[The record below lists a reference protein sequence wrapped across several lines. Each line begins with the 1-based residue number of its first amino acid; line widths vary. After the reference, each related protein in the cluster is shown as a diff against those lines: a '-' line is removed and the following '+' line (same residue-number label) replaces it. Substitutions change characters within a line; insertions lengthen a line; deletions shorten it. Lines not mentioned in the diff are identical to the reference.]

1 VKRPG
6 FLPLR
11 VAPVRLA
18 ERLPA
23 ILPIALP
30 LVVAVAM
37 ALIFRHPAM
46 LMFGLMGPL
55 IALSGSWNKKREQ
68 ARQKQQQQEQERDL
82 EHQRQ
87 VDTAHKTQAWR
98 AEQVHAHPA
107 VTDWLRNPLWRAEAN
122 SPEVTVRLGVGV
134 ATPPPTSGVNQPVSG
149 VPLTIPLHTSLAVVG
164 SGIDAVAAWRAVACQ
179 ALAILSAPGRTAS
192 SGVTVSGVWT
202 RNADVPPHLDIPH
215 PAGEHLNRWCFV
227 DSATQVP
234 PQATWVLV
242 VASNKVARLFHR
254 GVVTHDELQPDV
266 LTFAESRWVRARLVE
281 ADGTSVAPVP
291 DIQASDR
298 GALWA
303 ELATDQPAI
312 DLVAQ
317 GPHTLVWGKTGSGK
331 SVLLQRLVASLCA
344 RYSPD
349 QFALVGID
357 FKGGATLAPL
367 MAHPHAAGL
376 LTDLS
381 PSSTTRVTASLRA
394 EILRRE
400 QLFADYRVAS
410 WPDLPADAS
419 CPRVLVVVDE
429 AGVVALEAPE
439 LMAVLSDIASRGRS
453 LGLHLVVSTQRPQH
467 VPRNIIA
474 NCALRLCLGVTDA
487 DEASQYA
494 PDIPRHLL
502 HTLRHSP
509 PGTVV
514 IPDSTGSYTLAAVDT
529 SHPEVSWPGQATYP
543 LWCDELPEH
552 LALENIAE
560 TEQQPGAGYLV
571 GLADYP
577 DRQTQEAWVYR
588 PPLHGPLVIAGESGS
603 GHTTCLT
610 HLADQATSRGV
621 EVVWASAVLSVL
633 AWQLM
638 GLRDSSDHAA
648 PRLFLAD
655 RLDRALQGASPE
667 GLAWILDAFE
677 ALAVGLSERGDGSGA
692 VITTAPGGN
701 VATAL
706 SRWNA
711 TSCLLR
717 HRDPTLWALAGGP
730 PSMHDPTAPPGRAVV
745 GGLAMQWCYPEHT
758 TEQARP
764 EVQVGSLSEGVFLI
778 APGHRHGSGGDVL
791 SPAEAEGKWQE
802 IKQAIDQGPG
812 VVCSDILPQ
821 QMRQWCGPGHTTP
834 PVAAAWPYGWHLHP
848 GGVTLVTCEAQDPL
862 L

>member
-1 VKRPG
+1 MKRPG

-11 VAPVRLA
+11 VIPVRLA
-18 ERLPA
+18 DRLPA
-23 ILPIALP
+23 ILPIVLP
-30 LVVAVAM
+30 LVVAVSM

-46 LMFGLMGPL
+46 LMFGLIGPL
-55 IALSGSWNKKREQ
+55 IALSSSWGKKREQ
-68 ARQKQQQQEQERDL
+68 ARLSQQQQEQERDL
-82 EHQRQ
+82 EHKREMDIAQ
-87 VDTAHKTQAWR
+87 KTQTWL
-98 AEQVHAHPA
+98 AEQVRAHPA
-107 VTDWLRNPLWRAEAN
+107 VTDWLHNPLWRPEAN

-134 ATPPPTSGVNQPVSG
+134 VTPPPATGVYQPASGH
-149 VPLTIPLHTSLAVVG
+149 PLTIPLHTSLAVVG
-164 SGIDAVAAWRAVACQ
+164 SGLDAVAAWRAVACQ
-179 ALAILSAPGRTAS
+179 ALAIVQAPVHTTS
-192 SGVTVSGVWT
+192 SGVTVSGVWA
-202 RNADVPPHLDIPH
+202 RNADVPQHLDIPH
-215 PAGEHLNRWCFV
+215 PAGEHSNRWCFV

-242 VASNKVARLFHR
+242 VSSNKVARLFHR
-254 GVVTHDELQPDV
+254 GVVTHDGLQPDV

-281 ADGTSVAPVP
+281 AGGTSLAPAP
-291 DIQASDR
+291 TIQASDR

-303 ELATDQPAI
+303 ELAADQPAI
-312 DLVAQ
+312 DLVTQ

-367 MAHPHAAGL
+367 MAHPHASGL

-381 PSSTTRVTASLRA
+381 PSATHRVTASLRA

-429 AGVVALEAPE
+429 AGVVAQEAPE

-502 HTLRHSP
+502 QALRHSL

-514 IPDSTGSYTLAAVDT
+514 IPDTTGSYALATVDM
-529 SHPEVSWPGQATYP
+529 SPPEVSWPNQKTHP
-543 LWCDELPEH
+543 LWREELPEH
-552 LALENIAE
+552 LGPEDVAG
-560 TEQQPGAGYLV
+560 TEQIPGDGYLV

-588 PPLHGPLVIAGESGS
+588 PSLHGPLVIAGESGT

-610 HLADQATSRGV
+610 HLANQATSCGI
-621 EVVWASAVLSVL
+621 EVVGASSVPSVL
-633 AWQLM
+633 VWQLM
-638 GLRDSSDHAA
+638 GLRDSSHHAT
-648 PRLFLAD
+648 PKLFLAD
-655 RLDRALQGASPE
+655 RLDRTLQGVSPD
-667 GLAWILDAFE
+667 GQAWILDAVE
-677 ALAVGLSERGDGSGA
+677 TLAVGLSERGDGSGA
-692 VITTAPGGN
+692 IITTAPGSTA
-701 VATAL
+701 ATAL

-717 HRDPTLWALAGGP
+717 HRDSTLWALAGGP
-730 PSMHDPTAPPGRAVV
+730 SSMHNPTSPPGRAVV
-745 GGLAMQWCYPEHT
+745 GGVAMQWCYPEHAT
-758 TEQARP
+758 DPTRP
-764 EVQVGSLSEGVFLI
+764 EVQVGRAPQDVLII
-778 APGHRHGSGGDVL
+778 APGLRQRTGGDVH
-791 SPAEAEGKWQE
+791 SPAEAEGRWRE
-802 IKQAIDQGPG
+802 IKQAIDQGLG
-812 VVCSDILPQ
+812 VVCSDIPPQ

-848 GGVTLVTCEAQDPL
+848 GGVTLVTCDV
-862 L
+862 